1 MRTAA
6 SGPGRILTAALCA
19 VAIVSMVVT
28 TDAGSARIVP
38 PRNPSSDLWP
48 VPLYSLVNGQFYSV
62 GQALPACWTWGT
74 TGDLV
79 AQGTAPLCLADAVLA
94 TDRAQHTEGLRSFAL
109 PRNFAHLSVPEQLL
123 VLVDIERVSRGQS
136 PVLGVSARANVF
148 AQLGARRNA
157 DPLLPATSGIA
168 GLTGAWSS
176 NYAGAVNTLDA
187 NYEWMYTDGWDGKL
201 TFNYDCTGPRAPGCW
216 GHRDNILENASRM
229 PCNESACSIVMG
241 AGYVNLGTGDGYNS
255 YTELFVQ
262 VSGAVPALY
271 YTWHQAVAA
280 GARASTT
287 STTTSTT
294 TTTTPATTTTTT
306 SAGA

>member
-1 MRTAA
+1 MKFDLRPRSLHRAKI
-6 SGPGRILTAALCA
+6 SALG
-19 VAIVSMVVT
+19 T
-28 TDAGSARIVP
+28 YVP
-38 PRNPSSDLWP
+38 PRLLTNADLEKMVATNDQWIVERTGIRERHIVDPGVATSDLA
-48 VPLYSLVNGQFYSV
+48 VEAARV
-62 GQALPACWTWGT
+62 
-74 TGDLV
+74 
-79 AQGTAPLCLADAVLA
+79 ADAVLA

-157 DPLLPATSGIA
+157 DPFLPATSGIA